1 MIDWCSKASPATDYI
16 KSVIENRR
24 FFIIAMVV
32 SSIWVLWETA
42 SGDMWGDLN
51 HYYRN
56 AGDVLSGLMPYSE
69 MAFEYPPLSLFFM
82 LIPRILSWNID
93 SFYYCC
99 AIQTYCFIT
108 IGTYVLLRIADD
120 FVGCRWQTHLILI
133 LFILFGGYFVIARND
148 VYPAVFVIIAFW
160 MYLRNRHV
168 LAFVIMAIAA
178 MIKMYPAIFLIPMVI
193 PFIIK
198 GDWKKAVICMF
209 SAVIVCLIVELP
221 FLITDPSTAFA
232 YLTYHSDRGIQVES
246 VAGSFFM
253 LYNILIPG
261 DLTVVFGYGS
271 DNLSG
276 VGPDAL
282 APYMNSILAVVLLFF
297 IIIMAVRIRRFVLFE
312 KSGPYI
318 VLISMTMLMLFIT
331 FSKVYSA
338 QYIIWIMLL
347 LPLTQ
352 MSCFDNRCRLEVLM
366 AMVPFGV
373 FSVCSY
379 VGYNSFGLPE
389 LDTFAVILTSLKN
402 IFHLLLTVVLLRMCW
417 IETSGS
423 EKGIDFE
430 TVCKVTS

>member
-1 MIDWCSKASPATDYI
+1 MIDWYSKTNSVTGHI
-16 KSVIENRR
+16 KSVIDDRR

-32 SSIWVLWETA
+32 SSVWILWETA

-51 HYYRN
+51 HYYKN
-56 AGDVLSGLMPYSE
+56 AGDVLSGLVPYSE
-69 MAFEYPPLSLFFM
+69 MAFEYPPLSLLFM
-82 LIPRILSWNID
+82 LIPRILSWNLE

-99 AIQTYCFIT
+99 AIQTYIFIT

-120 FVGCRWQTHLILI
+120 FIGCRWQTHLILI
-133 LFILFGGYFVIARND
+133 LFLLFGGYFVIARND
-148 VYPAVFVIIAFW
+148 VYPAVFAIIAFW
-160 MYLRNRHV
+160 MYLKDRHV
-168 LAFVIMAIAA
+168 LAFAIMAVAA

-193 PFIIK
+193 PFIMK
-198 GDWKKAVICMF
+198 GDWRKTIVCVLSAAV
-209 SAVIVCLIVELP
+209 VCLIVELP

-246 VAGSFFM
+246 VVGSFFM

-282 APYMNSILAVVLLFF
+282 APYMNSIMAVVLMLF
-297 IIIMAVRIRRFVLFE
+297 IIVMIIRIHNTVSLD
-312 KSGPYI
+312 KLGPYV

-352 MSCFDNRCRLEVLM
+352 MSCFDSRCRMEVLA
-366 AMVPFGV
+366 AMIPFGI

-402 IFHLLLTVVLLRMCW
+402 IFHILLTIVLLRMCW

-423 EKGIDFE
+423 ERGSDLE